1 MLVEKT
7 LSTKRT
13 HSMYRSGQRRR
24 QEPVVRE
31 KKMSRRRELSPRA
44 FLCLD
49 LFFNVVFFLKKKG
62 AGECTREEPRRR
74 FSPLFIYFIVFYFIL
89 FSFSFYF
96 IGAGER
102 RRQEPGGD

>member
-1 MLVEKT
+1 
-7 LSTKRT
+7 
-13 HSMYRSGQRRR
+13 
-24 QEPVVRE
+24 
-31 KKMSRRRELSPRA
+31 MSRRRELSPRA

-49 LFFNVVFFLKKKG
+49 LFFNVVFLKKKG

>member
-49 LFFNVVFFLKKKG
+49 LFFNVVFFKKKVLVNAHVKSPG
-62 AGECTREEPRRR
+62 GDLVH
-74 FSPLFIYFIVFYFIL
+74 FSFYFILFYFIL